1 MRQHTVQTPYLV
13 DEAHFY
19 STEIDGNL
27 VLFDTGPATPDALAR
42 LRAEVDL
49 SRLKYV
55 FITHCHVDHYG
66 LAALLSRECGAE
78 VLIPYKDSVKFRR
91 HAERLARVEGLLDE
105 CGFDARFIR
114 GFRSIVENAEIF
126 PPPPER
132 YHIVEESAI
141 PEKLGIKVLS
151 CPGHSQSD
159 LVYCHGDWA
168 ITGDV
173 LLRAIFQAPL
183 LDIDLET
190 FGGRFRNYDTYCT
203 TLLELAKLRGCA
215 VLPGHRDYVESVDDT
230 IVSYVRKMLERA
242 GEVKRFAAVASV
254 REVVDRL
261 FEVPLANPFFV
272 YLKASEIVFMR
283 DFLADPRRLG
293 ASLEA
298 IGLFDRV
305 EELYGAVAD

>member
-1 MRQHTVQTPYLV
+1 MRQHTVQAPYLV

-27 VLFDTGPATPDALAR
+27 VLFDTGPPTPDALAR
-42 LRAEVDL
+42 LRAEVDI
-49 SRLKYV
+49 SRLRYV

-66 LAALLSRECGAE
+66 LAALLAQQGGAE
-78 VLIPYKDSVKFRR
+78 ILIPFKDAVKFRR
-91 HAERLARVEGLLDE
+91 HAERLARVEGLLDG
-105 CGFDARFIR
+105 CGFDAPFIR

-126 PPPPER
+126 PRPPER
-132 YHIVEESAI
+132 YRIVEESDI
-141 PEKLGIKVLS
+141 PERLGITLLS

-159 LVYCHGDWA
+159 LVYWHRDWA
-168 ITGDV
+168 VTGDV
-173 LLRAIFQAPL
+173 LLRNIFQAPL
-183 LDIDLET
+183 LDVDLET
-190 FGGRFRNYDTYCT
+190 FSGRFRNYDAYCAS
-203 TLLELAKLRGCA
+203 LLELAKLSGCT

-242 GEVKRFAAVASV
+242 GEVKRFAAVESI
-254 REVVDRL
+254 RDVVDRL
-261 FEVPLANPFFV
+261 FEVPPANPFFI

-293 ASLEA
+293 ESLET